1 MSTET
6 NAIAA
11 DVAANP
17 YAWPGGYPRYA
28 ITDDGGAL
36 CPACCKDERELI
48 DNAYDKD
55 GWKVIASAIH
65 WEGAPIIC
73 DHCSAEIPSAY
84 GDPDAQ
90 GGDK

>member
-6 NAIAA
+6 NVIAA

-48 DNAYDKD
+48 DSAYDRD
-55 GWKVIASAIH
+55 GWKVIASGIH
-65 WEGAPIIC
+65 WEGPPIIC

-90 GGDK
+90 GGDE